1 MAQVY
6 KFNVKG
12 GVSVF
17 GEYVTNLDGATGA
30 FDGAGWYSTNSQRL
44 TESVPV
50 NLTLSNAANG
60 NFISLN
66 FERDI
71 LYTGGDKDTAW
82 QGEISIVGIEVQYTK
97 LGTEYLWA
105 DA

>member
-17 GEYVTNLDGATGA
+17 GEYVTNLDGAAGA
-30 FDGAGWYSTNSQRL
+30 FDGAGWYSSNSQRL
-44 TESVPV
+44 TESAPV
-50 NLTLSNAANG
+50 NLTFSNAAHG

-71 LYTGGDKDTAW
+71 LYTGGAKDTAW

-105 DA
+105 DP

>member
-17 GEYVTNLDGATGA
+17 GEYVTNLEGATGA
-30 FDGAGWYSTNSQRL
+30 FDGAGWYSTDSQRL

-50 NLTLSNAANG
+50 NLTLG
-60 NFISLN
+60 VMQRTGILSL
-66 FERDI
+66 
-71 LYTGGDKDTAW
+71 
-82 QGEISIVGIEVQYTK
+82 
-97 LGTEYLWA
+97 
-105 DA
+105 

>member
-17 GEYVTNLDGATGA
+17 GEYVTNLEGAMGA
-30 FDGAGWYSTNSQRL
+30 FDGAGWYSINSQRL

-71 LYTGGDKDTAW
+71 LYAGSDRDTAL

-97 LGTEYLWA
+97 LGTEYLWP
-105 DA
+105 DP

>member
-6 KFNVKG
+6 KFDVKG

-17 GEYVTNLDGATGA
+17 GEYVTNLEGATGA
-30 FDGAGWYSTNSQRL
+30 FDGAGWYSTDSQRL

-71 LYTGGDKDTAW
+71 LYAGGPTDTAW

-97 LGTEYLWA
+97 LGTEYLWP
-105 DA
+105 DP

>member
-17 GEYVTNLDGATGA
+17 GEYVTNLDGAAGA
-30 FDGAGWYSTNSQRL
+30 FDGTGWYSTNSQRL
-44 TESVPV
+44 SESVPV

-71 LYTGGDKDTAW
+71 LYAGGTGDTAW

-105 DA
+105 DP

>member
-30 FDGAGWYSTNSQRL
+30 FDGAGWYSTSSQRL

-50 NLTLSNAANG
+50 NLTFSNAANG

-71 LYTGGDKDTAW
+71 LYTGGANDTAW

-105 DA
+105 DP